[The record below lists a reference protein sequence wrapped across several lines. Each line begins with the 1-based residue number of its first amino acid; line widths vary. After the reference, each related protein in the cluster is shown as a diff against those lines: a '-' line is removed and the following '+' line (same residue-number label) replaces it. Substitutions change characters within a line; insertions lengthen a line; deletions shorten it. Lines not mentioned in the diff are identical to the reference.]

1 MDGAGATGGAG
12 TTAPA
17 AAPSTGAAPSAPG
30 GEGATPSS
38 SGTTAAER
46 KAILF
51 RPKDADREF
60 DITEAVEQHL
70 RGYARKVKV
79 NGEEREVHLEDAFR
93 AASLEPAAK
102 KKFSEADRLRREA
115 DRLQREAEGKM
126 AQIEAAAQA
135 MSDPARVDVVLAKKW
150 GKEKFEGWVL
160 SRAERILHEEKLPPQ
175 ERQAI
180 DRRRAEAAEI
190 EERRAE
196 VAAKE
201 AAIRRRESEEQKAGL
216 AATRQRIEREWP
228 PIIKEL
234 GVPEGF
240 VRDTMKA
247 MIGALNEAK
256 KLGISLSEREA
267 AQRCAAE
274 LRRKIGSLAAPPP
287 PTPEKIEAQPGRETR
302 PVAEA
307 PRDDGGRFKRKGP
320 LRPGDVMARLDDI
333 PNRRMT

>member
-17 AAPSTGAAPSAPG
+17 AAPSTGAAPTAPG
-30 GEGATPSS
+30 GEGAAPSS

-70 RGYARKVKV
+70 RSYARKVKV

-115 DRLQREAEGKM
+115 EGKM

-150 GKEKFEGWVL
+150 GKEKFEEWVL

-201 AAIRRRESEEQKAGL
+201 AAIRRRESEEKKAGL

-274 LRRKIGSLAAPPP
+274 LRRKIGALAAPPQ
-287 PTPEKIEAQPGRETR
+287 PTPEKSEAQPGRETR

-320 LRPGDVMARLDDI
+320 LRPGDVMDRLNSI
-333 PNRRMT
+333 GRR

>member
-17 AAPSTGAAPSAPG
+17 AAPSTGAAPTAPG
-30 GEGATPSS
+30 GEGAAPSS

-46 KAILF
+46 KPILF

-115 DRLQREAEGKM
+115 EGKM
-126 AQIEAAAQA
+126 AHIEAVAQA

-150 GKEKFEGWVL
+150 GKEKFEEWVL

-196 VAAKE
+196 IAAME

-274 LRRKIGSLAAPPP
+274 LRRKIGAIAAPPP

-320 LRPGDVMARLDDI
+320 LRPGDVMDRLNSI
-333 PNRRMT
+333 GRR